1 MGTAGPIRLAE
12 KIIKE
17 NNTEGLFFVF
27 NSDVIC
33 EYPLDQ
39 LIQYHKNHGKQGTI
53 IVTQVKDPSK
63 YGVVVAKTDG
73 EIERFVEKPTTF
85 VSDKI
90 NAGLYLFNTSMI
102 DRIPLRPCSI
112 EREIFPQMASEQH
125 LYQMEL
131 PGYWMDIGQPSDYLS
146 GQSMFIRSEKEK
158 GRIGTDVIIHASA
171 VVEEGAV
178 LGPNVVIGAG
188 CKIAAGAK
196 ISNSTILAG
205 TTVNAHSYIDGSII
219 GWKNT
224 VGSWVRITNLT
235 CTAEDVQIAN
245 LTLLSN
251 VKVLPH
257 KGISG
262 EHKDSIIM

>member
-1 MGTAGPIRLAE
+1 
-12 KIIKE
+12 
-17 NNTEGLFFVF
+17 
-27 NSDVIC
+27 
-33 EYPLDQ
+33 
-39 LIQYHKNHGKQGTI
+39 
-53 IVTQVKDPSK
+53 
-63 YGVVVAKTDG
+63 
-73 EIERFVEKPTTF
+73 
-85 VSDKI
+85 
-90 NAGLYLFNTSMI
+90 
-102 DRIPLRPCSI
+102 
-112 EREIFPQMASEQH
+112 
-125 LYQMEL
+125 MEL

-251 VKVLPH
+251 VKALPH